1 MRNPLRSER
10 RYVLLVSTIALL
22 TGCIFHTLKVA
33 PVDRTPGTTV
43 ASPVKVHLLDGS
55 TAIFEQ
61 GVRIDTDSLR
71 GAGREFAI
79 AATAATDAASV
90 RAIPLDSIGAMESYT
105 GSINAPKSV
114 ALTTLATLGAAAATV
129 GLFKAV
135 FGSCPTIYSDSAGV
149 PVLEAEGFSYSIS
162 PLLERRDLHRL
173 RAQPDRNGTL
183 SLDVRN
189 EALETHYVNQ
199 LALLGVARGP
209 DEFVLPDAMERA
221 LAVRRIAPVLRAMD
235 RAGNDVTDAL
245 ARDDSLVFRSDRRTI
260 IGVQPG
266 DVNDWIDLTIAP
278 PPGADS
284 VALVFHLRN
293 SLLNTVLLYDAM
305 LRPQGAAAVD
315 FEGRDLNT
323 ISTMVQIGRWY
334 GSRMGLHVSVRHGNA
349 WDTVAYVP
357 DAGPIAWRD
366 VGVVIPVP
374 AGDTLSV
381 RLSFVA
387 DEWRI
392 DRVAVAARFR
402 HPLPEHFDIS
412 ALLGADGTPEQAAL
426 AGVQTLDDRY
436 LETTPGQR
444 FTVQFETGR
453 APGDSARTFLLATEG
468 YYTEWIRG
476 SWVRQTRTPR
486 PFIASDTTLVDT
498 ERHWADVGPAFE
510 AQFAQTRIP
519 VRPLP

>member
-1 MRNPLRSER
+1 MRNPLRPEP
-10 RYVLLVSTIALL
+10 RYVLLASTIALL

-33 PVDRTPGTTV
+33 PVDRTAGTTV

-79 AATAATDAASV
+79 TATAATDAASV

-114 ALTTLATLGAAAATV
+114 ALTTLTVLGATAATV
-129 GLFKAV
+129 ALFKAV

-245 ARDDSLVFRSDRRTI
+245 ARDDSLVFRSDRHTI
-260 IGVQPG
+260 SGVRPG

-334 GSRMGLHVSVRHGNA
+334 GSRMGLHVSVRHDNA
-349 WDTVAYVP
+349 WDTVADVP

-426 AGVQTLDDRY
+426 EGVQTLDDRY
-436 LETTPGQR
+436 LETAPGQR
-444 FTVQFETGR
+444 FTVQFATGR